1 MLVNGVYTNKCPYK
15 YKADLVLWASKR
27 FLKPRS
33 LYTKLTLK
41 QLKAMWYAEA
51 TKRK

>member
-1 MLVNGVYTNKCPYK
+1 MLVNGVYTNECPFK

-27 FLKPRS
+27 YHKPRS
-33 LYTKLTLK
+33 LYSKLKLK
-41 QLKAMWYAEA
+41 QLKAMWYEEA